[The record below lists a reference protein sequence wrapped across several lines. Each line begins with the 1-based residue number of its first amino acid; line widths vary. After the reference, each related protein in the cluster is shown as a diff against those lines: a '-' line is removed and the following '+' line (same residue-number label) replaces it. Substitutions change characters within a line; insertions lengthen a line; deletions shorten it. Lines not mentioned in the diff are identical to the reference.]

1 MFYLIIFYSHRIEEK
16 NYIVIYNNEGY
27 CMCETKNK
35 PNDIFENSNTII
47 TVEKDVIEVFEFSQ
61 IKDNNDK
68 IINNLVK
75 KSEINLDNNNN
86 NNNNFNNIN
95 SINNNNN
102 NNNIDNEILCIEYS
116 QPGFFVCGHTSG
128 LMSLWKPDPQV
139 YLQKVQ
145 AQKLHDR
152 AINKILYTKL
162 SNDKSYLI
170 SCSSDKTVKV
180 YDIEGNNVVKVQPF
194 EDEVMD
200 VKLVNDFNKNRVFI
214 ISLKNGKLFAMNE
227 GFNPLFEIPSRFKT
241 TITRHVIPL
250 KNPLE
255 SETRGDLLA
264 ITELGK
270 IDVFAWVKEGSIN
283 LNPHKN
289 NNNPHNGFH
298 NAPYNGPH
306 NGPHNTP
313 YNGPHNAPHN
323 GPFNNNHPHFPYFSN
338 PMFGPRGRYN

>member
-61 IKDNNDK
+61 IKDNDK

-86 NNNNFNNIN
+86 NNNNNFNINNIN
-95 SINNNNN
+95 SINNNDNN
-102 NNNIDNEILCIEYS
+102 NSDNEILCIVYS
-116 QPGFFVCGHTSG
+116 QPGFFVCGHASG
-128 LMSLWKPDPQV
+128 LMSLWKPDSQV
-139 YLQKVQ
+139 YLQKAQ
-145 AQKLHDR
+145 AQKLHDG

-162 SNDKSYLI
+162 SDNNNYLI

-180 YDIEGNNVVKVQPF
+180 FSIEGNKVVKAQPF

-200 VKLVNDFNKNRVFI
+200 VKLVNDFNKNIVFI

-227 GFNPLFEIPSRFKT
+227 EFNPIFEIPSRFKT

-270 IDVFAWVKEGSIN
+270 IDVFAWIKEGSIN

-289 NNNPHNGFH
+289 NNTPYNGPHNGPY
-298 NAPYNGPH
+298 NTPYNGPH
-306 NGPHNTP
+306 NGPHNAS
-313 YNGPHNAPHN
+313 HNS
-323 GPFNNNHPHFPYFSN
+323 PFNNNHPHFPYFSN